1 MSFQEKRIYRHP
13 VLEQPDAERV
23 EFTFN
28 GQPAIGLE
36 GEAVS
41 SAIFAFGI
49 HIFGHHHTDESPLG
63 MFCANGQCS
72 QCTLLIDG
80 IPLKSCIVPLKRGMD
95 VRSLEGL
102 PLLEDL
108 PGPDVLVPAKLQ
120 TRVLILGAGPSGMA
134 AAIELGKAGIDTI
147 IVDDK
152 DRLGGKLVLQT
163 HKFFGS
169 EADCY
174 AGTRGIH
181 IAELLAGEISEM
193 DSVDIWLDSIVLG
206 VFNDGT
212 VGIRCAD
219 GYRIVKPEYLLVA
232 TGAREKSLPF
242 PGCTLPGVYGAGAF
256 QTMVNRDLVR
266 CAERIFVVGGGNVG
280 LIGAYHAL
288 QAGMTVVGLAEA
300 LPVCGGYKVH
310 ADKIKRLGVPIFT
323 RHSVIAAHGSEQ
335 VEAVTI
341 SGVDDSFT
349 PLPGTERTWE
359 VDTVLVAVGLSPVD
373 EFHRKALDFG
383 MKSMMAGDAEEI
395 AEASAAMF
403 TGRIRGLQ
411 IVASLGSGGVNIPD
425 ELMEKAEILKSPGG
439 EILPYTP
446 PEERTGVFPVLHCT
460 QEIPCN
466 PCMTVCPKDLIG
478 TSGHPIMGLPEFHGE
493 CVGCEKCVA
502 ICPGLAVTL
511 VDFRNSSDRPIVT
524 VPFELGEWL
533 LEEGMEMT
541 VTGWEGD
548 ILGKAILTGWKYA
561 AGFPKTLLLKLET
574 PASIACRTAGVV
586 VQDPDK
592 IKPLPV
598 PLEVPLPDTAVICR
612 CERVTAGEI
621 REHIRAGI
629 RDMNHLKVLT
639 RAGFGACG
647 GKTCSTL
654 IERICR
660 EEGIPPEEIT
670 PFTERPLF
678 AETQLG
684 WFTGK
689 EHDDE

>member
-1 MSFQEKRIYRHP
+1 MSFQEKRIKRHP
-13 VLEQPDAERV
+13 VLGQTDAERV

-28 GQPAIGLE
+28 GQPAIGVL

-41 SAIFAFGI
+41 SSLFAIGI
-49 HIFGHHHTDESPLG
+49 HIFGHHHADESPQG
-63 MFCANGQCS
+63 MYCANGQCS

-80 IPLKSCIVPLKRGMD
+80 VPLKSCIVPLERGMD

-102 PLLEDL
+102 PLLKDL
-108 PGPDVLVPAKLQ
+108 PGPDVSSPANLQ
-120 TRVLILGAGPSGMA
+120 TSVLILGAGPSGMA

-181 IAELLAGEISEM
+181 IAELLAGEILEM

-206 VFNDGT
+206 VFSDGT
-212 VGIRCAD
+212 VGIRCTD

-310 ADKIKRLGVPIFT
+310 VDKIKRLGVPIYT

-341 SGVDDSFT
+341 AGVDDSFT
-349 PLPGTERTWE
+349 PLPGTERSWE
-359 VDTVLVAVGLSPVD
+359 VDTVLVAVGLNPVD

-383 MKSMMAGDAEEI
+383 MKSVMAGDAEEI

-411 IVASLGSGGVNIPD
+411 IVAELGSRGINIPD
-425 ELMEKAEILKSPGG
+425 ELREKAEILKNPGG
-439 EILPYTP
+439 ETFPYNP
-446 PEERTGVFPVLHCT
+446 PEERTGIFPVLHCT

-466 PCMTVCPKDLIG
+466 PCMTICPKDLIG

-493 CVGCEKCVA
+493 CIGCLKCVA

-533 LEEGMEMT
+533 LEEGMELT
-541 VTGWEGD
+541 VTEWEGD
-548 ILGKAILTGWKYA
+548 ILGKANLLGWKFA
-561 AGFPKTLLLKLET
+561 AGFPKTLLLKLQI
-574 PASIACRTAGVV
+574 PASIACRTAGVI
-586 VQDPDK
+586 VQDPYE

-598 PLEVPLPDTAVICR
+598 PSEVPVPDTAVICR

-629 RDMNHLKVLT
+629 RDMNHLKALT
-639 RAGFGACG
+639 RTGFGACG

-660 EEGIPPEEIT
+660 EEGISQEEIT
-670 PFTERPLF
+670 PFTDRPLF

-684 WFTGK
+684 WFAGK
-689 EHDDE
+689 ENDDE